1 MDRSAGRLLGVLT
14 VAALAL
20 AGCKPPPPPPLP
32 KTGERPPVAV
42 AREAE
47 REREAL
53 EAATEAYVYGYPL
66 VSAELARRVAT
77 NVDRPTGAQ
86 APMGQLARFPSAESP
101 AGTRPRGSLDTLQFE
116 AWLDVTAGPW
126 VLSLPEARGRFHAVA
141 IRSAWSDVLDVSGG
155 KGSKGRATRIAVAS
169 SGWAGKAPAGLRVVR
184 SPTALVRVEGRVLAV
199 GGPNDRSEAQGW
211 LERISLLPLGAS
223 PRRYAPPPGRRDAS
237 LDVTAPVRDQVHALD
252 AVAYFRLL
260 ATLLK
265 ANPPAP
271 GDAAILAALAHIG
284 LVPGQDYEPAG
295 LDASVIKALAGAPR
309 AAQERILAAAGS
321 APAVNG
327 WSVAGAAAA
336 APGFLGRAA
345 AVAAG
350 HDRALEAVALA
361 CEVDGAGRP
370 LDGATGLALRFTR
383 GKGPPAEV
391 LWTLT
396 AYDEHGAPVAGKSGH
411 GQLTSRNKFQ
421 YGRDGSLELLLQA
434 APPAGRE
441 ANWLQ
446 VPEGRYAVV
455 LRLHAP
461 RERPPS
467 VLDGSWKPPS
477 IGKAR

>member
-20 AGCKPPPPPPLP
+20 AGCKAPPPPPLP

-86 APMGQLARFPSAESP
+86 APMGQRARSRSAESP

-126 VLSLPEARGRFHAVA
+126 VLSLPEARGRLHAVT
-141 IRSAWSDVLDVSGG
+141 IRSAWSELLDVTGG
-155 KGSKGRATRIAVAS
+155 KGAKGRATRIAVAS
-169 SGWAGKAPAGLRVVR
+169 TGWAGKPPPGVRVVR

-199 GGPNDRSEAQGW
+199 GGTNDRSDAQQW
-211 LERISLLPLGAS
+211 LERISLLPLGVS
-223 PRRYAPPPGRRDAS
+223 PKRYAPPPGRPDAS
-237 LDVTAPVRDQVHALD
+237 LDVTTPVRDQVHALD
-252 AVAYFRLL
+252 AVVYFKLL

-271 GDAAILAALAHIG
+271 ADAAILPTLAHIG
-284 LVPGQDYEPAG
+284 LVPGQDYDPTG
-295 LDASVIKALAGAPR
+295 LDASVIKALAGVAR
-309 AAQERILAAAGS
+309 VAQEKILAAAG
-321 APAVNG
+321 ATAVNG
-327 WSVAGAAAA
+327 WTVAGAAAA
-336 APGFLGRAA
+336 VPGFLGRAA

-350 HDRALEAVALA
+350 HDPALEGVALTS
-361 CEVDGAGRP
+361 EVDAAGRP
-370 LDGATGLALRFTR
+370 LEGAAGHVLRFTR

-396 AYDEHGAPVAGKSGH
+396 AYDEHGAPVAGQAGH
-411 GQLTSRNKFQ
+411 GQLTSRTRFQ
-421 YGRDGSLELLLQA
+421 YGRDGSLEILLQA
-434 APPAGRE
+434 APPAGHE

-467 VLDGSWKPPS
+467 VLDGSWKAPA